1 MWLIYFSVINSIL
14 NLHMFLSSPCIF
26 CIIRTEQYLYLV
38 INIANVILG
47 DKSTMTNLVSFVIAA
62 SICLAV
68 VVFEYFRVL
77 IWFVLPQR
85 LWWNVKFRCHFFFR
99 YNIWI
104 LKLFYYKSLF
114 NIRECVMTC
123 LLKWVGRC
131 FCPIL
136 DNAMV

>member
-14 NLHMFLSSPCIF
+14 DLHMFLSSPCIF

-47 DKSTMTNLVSFVIAA
+47 DKSIVTNVVSFVIAA

-99 YNIWI
+99 YNVCIFRAI
-104 LKLFYYKSLF
+104 
-114 NIRECVMTC
+114 
-123 LLKWVGRC
+123 LLKIVIQHSWICDDLFELVDV
-131 FCPIL
+131 FVL
-136 DNAMV
+136 SQTNAKV